1 MEIDSI
7 PIFKPQSVLEFKDDR
22 ITSVDFV
29 TKKSYVVG
37 DSKGNVTL
45 YQINGD
51 RASSLVVDELKLGK
65 SKVTK
70 LAALGAGNLMVA
82 AIMDQN
88 LYLLDFTRKSSEL
101 ILKGA
106 INFYYWQGE
115 NTVPKFLVI
124 SKGNKC
130 NVHAY
135 KLNFD
140 AQTLAKVFDLQK
152 VPLSG

>member
-7 PIFKPQSVLEFKDDR
+7 PIFKPQAVLEFKDDR

-29 TKKSYVVG
+29 TKKSFVVG
-37 DSKGNVTL
+37 DSKGNVTM

-51 RASSLVVDELKLGK
+51 RASSAVVEEIKLGK

-70 LAALGAGNLMVA
+70 VAALGAGNLMVA
-82 AIMDQN
+82 AIMDSN
-88 LYLLDFTRKSSEL
+88 LYLVDFTGKKQPEL

-124 SKGNKC
+124 SKGNKS
-130 NVHAY
+130 NMHAY

-140 AQTLAKVFDLQK
+140 AQSLAKVFDLQK
-152 VPLSG
+152 VG

>member
-22 ITSVDFV
+22 ITAVDFLN
-29 TKKSYVVG
+29 KRSYVIG
-37 DSKGNVTL
+37 DSKGTVSM
-45 YQINGD
+45 YEINPD
-51 RASSLVVDELKLGK
+51 KSSSRLLDEIKVGK
-65 SKVTK
+65 SKITK
-70 LAALGAGNLMVA
+70 IAALGAGNLMVA
-82 AIMDQN
+82 VIMDSN
-88 LYLLDFTRKSSEL
+88 LYLVDFPKKASEL

-115 NTVPKFLVI
+115 STFPKFLVI
-124 SKGNKC
+124 SKGNKS

-152 VPLSG
+152 VQFVA